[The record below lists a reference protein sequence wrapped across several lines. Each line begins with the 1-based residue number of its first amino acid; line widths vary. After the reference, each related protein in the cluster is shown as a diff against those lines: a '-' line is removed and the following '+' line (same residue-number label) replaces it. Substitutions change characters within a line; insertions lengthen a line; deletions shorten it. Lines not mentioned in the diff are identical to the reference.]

1 MLLNHK
7 IRLLNRQSMLFT
19 ERAKEGRN
27 PTDIGRKVENFVS
40 KGISQNEV
48 ESIL

>member
-19 ERAKEGRN
+19 ERAKER
-27 PTDIGRKVENFVS
+27 
-40 KGISQNEV
+40 Q
-48 ESIL
+48 ESYRYR